1 MVAPNEDMS
10 VLRNC
15 RAKARTEALEKCRRA
30 GLEIPVSF
38 AQGPRVNKAGQRPK
52 IPAMH
57 SFYLDAIRN
66 FEGYTPQA
74 QWDYAQFSN
83 GYGTKA
89 RFAGEKIDR
98 VEADRR
104 FHAEV
109 ASARSIVEKA
119 APHVDEGTKA
129 ALTSLTYNAGTSW
142 IESGLGDAVRRG
154 DLDSAREIF
163 QKYNKAG
170 GEVLPGLQH
179 RRSQEALW
187 IGNPGAATETA
198 SAALPPVV
206 VERDQGALKLA
217 EVIQRRAVQAAQRAE
232 APVEPA
238 APSSHSAVIE
248 RVVASGS
255 LGSVANESLVA
266 LIGVD
271 RLGPGGISDFARLA
285 QLGRGSELAKPD
297 KDRQNSET
305 RRV

>member
-1 MVAPNEDMS
+1 
-10 VLRNC
+10 
-15 RAKARTEALEKCRRA
+15 
-30 GLEIPVSF
+30 
-38 AQGPRVNKAGQRPK
+38 
-52 IPAMH
+52 MH
-57 SFYLDAIRN
+57 SFYLNAIRN

-89 RFAGEKIDR
+89 LYAGEKIDR
-98 VEADRR
+98 AEAERR

-109 ASARSIVEKA
+109 ASARSIVDKA

-142 IESGLGDAVRRG
+142 IDSGLGDAVRRG

-170 GEVLPGLQH
+170 GEVLPGLQM

-187 IGNPGAATETA
+187 IGNPGAVTGEPAAAVAETA

-206 VERDQGALKLA
+206 VERDQGAFKLA
-217 EVIQRRAVQAAQRAE
+217 EVIQRRAAQAAQRAE
-232 APVEPA
+232 APVETA
-238 APSSHSAVIE
+238 SSSAPQTRGETIE
-248 RVVASGS
+248 RIMASGT
-255 LGSVANESLVA
+255 LGSVANESLIA

-271 RLGPGGISDFARLA
+271 QAGPGGISDFARLA

>member
-1 MVAPNEDMS
+1 MRLGLSLLKNASE
-10 VLRNC
+10 
-15 RAKARTEALEKCRRA
+15 A
-30 GLEIPVSF
+30 GLEFRVSF

-52 IPAMH
+52 NPAMH

-98 VEADRR
+98 AEAERR

-109 ASARSIVEKA
+109 SSARSIVEKA
-119 APHVDEGTKA
+119 APDVDEGTKA

-142 IESGLGDAVRRG
+142 IGSGLGDAVRRG
-154 DLDSAREIF
+154 DLDAAREIF

-170 GEVLPGLQH
+170 GEVLPGLLH
-179 RRSQEALW
+179 RRSQEAQW
-187 IGNPGAATETA
+187 IGNPGAVTGEMAAAPTETA

-206 VERDQGALKLA
+206 VERDRSALNLA
-217 EVIQRRAVQAAQRAE
+217 EVIQRRGAQAAQRAE
-232 APVEPA
+232 APAETNA
-238 APSSHSAVIE
+238 SWRGNAIE

-255 LGSVANESLVA
+255 LGSVANEALVA
-266 LIGVD
+266 LIEVD
-271 RLGPGGISDFARLA
+271 RLGPGGIADYARLA
-285 QLGRGSELAKPD
+285 QLGRGSELAKSD